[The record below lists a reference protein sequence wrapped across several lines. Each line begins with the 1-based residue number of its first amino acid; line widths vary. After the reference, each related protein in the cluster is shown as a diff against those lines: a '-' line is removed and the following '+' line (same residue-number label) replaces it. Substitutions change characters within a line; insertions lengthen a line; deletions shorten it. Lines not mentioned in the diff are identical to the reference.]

1 MKFSCDQQK
10 LSKALNIVSR
20 AVTSRTTMPVLKG
33 ILLEVRDGKL
43 TMSASDLDVS
53 IQNTIDVDS
62 PEDGSVIVMAKLFG
76 DIIRK
81 LPSTEVNVV
90 CDDEYNVTVKCMN
103 SNFKIMGMS
112 TDEFPSINTL
122 EEESRFAEFDKDVL
136 RSMIEKT
143 AFAASVDESRGVI
156 TGVLIEMENDQV
168 NMVAIDGYR
177 MAINR
182 RNKVN
187 PQQKKIIVSARTLTD
202 IGRILGETDSSEKTG
217 TLYLSSKKAVLR
229 MDNVQAEMK
238 LMEGE
243 FIGYRDIIPGES
255 KIIMTVNRGMLLE
268 SIERASLLSRAG
280 KNNLIRMNIQDTI
293 LTLTSNSDEGN
304 VREEIPVTKEGEDL
318 TIGFNAQYVIDVLK
332 AVEDDEVKMLF
343 NTPVNP
349 CLIQPLSG
357 DEYEYLVLPVRIN

>member
-10 LSKALNIVSR
+10 LSKALNIVSK

-112 TDEFPSINTL
+112 TDEFPSINTM

-143 AFAASVDESRGVI
+143 AFAASIDESRGVI
-156 TGVLIEMENDQV
+156 TGVLIEMETDQV

-217 TLYLSSKKAVLR
+217 TLYLSSK
-229 MDNVQAEMK
+229 DNVQAEMK